1 MQNILEKLYEISFEK
16 LFPLQRKKQIYYSYT
31 IIVGAPKSGKSYLI
45 YDYLKQY
52 KNEQY
57 LYIDLD
63 DLRLDRD
70 TIFYNLDRFL
80 IQNRDIE
87 ILALDNCNN
96 FPEDFFKNIAHLKS
110 IVISSTSDISI
121 ENFRNITLI
130 PLDFEEYIL
139 FDNKHQNTTNS
150 FNSFLKFG
158 NLPEIVEFTETKQ
171 LQRNQEI
178 LKLITNN
185 SLEFEVLKLFLKSSG
200 ELKSVFQLFNT
211 FKKSHKI
218 SKDMFY
224 KLAYKFESN
233 HIIYLCQK
241 FEQPKAPKKLYCYN
255 HALIDAVNI
264 NKNFQNIF
272 SNMIFLELHKLYPNI
287 YYLDNIDFYIQ
298 TVNSIILSIPFFNN
312 LVSLSTKLLPIIGKY
327 NISNITIITISTTK
341 TIFIEEIEC
350 EVVPFYEWALGL

>member
-1 MQNILEKLYEISFEK
+1 MQNILEKLYEINFEK
-16 LFPLQRKKQIYYSYT
+16 IFPHQRKKQIYYSYT

-45 YDYLKQY
+45 YDYLKQF

-57 LYIDLD
+57 LYINLD

-80 IQNRDIE
+80 IQHKEIE

-96 FPEDFFKNIAHLKS
+96 LPKDFFKNIIHLKS
-110 IVISSTSDISI
+110 IIISSTINISI
-121 ENFRNITLI
+121 ESFRNITLTPI
-130 PLDFEEYIL
+130 DFEEYIL
-139 FDNKHQNTTNS
+139 FDTKHQNTINS

-158 NLPEIVEFTETKQ
+158 NFPEIVEFNETKQ

-185 SLEFEVLKLFLKSSG
+185 NLEFEILKLFIKSCA
-200 ELKSVFQLFNT
+200 EVKSVFQLFT
-211 FKKSHKI
+211 IFKKSHKI

-224 KLAYKFESN
+224 KLAYQFESN
-233 HIIYLCQK
+233 YIIYFCQK

-272 SNMIFLELHKLYPNI
+272 SNMIFLQLHKLYKDI

-298 TVNSIILSIPFFNN
+298 EDNSIILSIPFFNN
-312 LVSLSTKLLPIIGKY
+312 LVSLSTKLLPIIEQY
-327 NISNITIITISTTK
+327 NIINITIVTISTTE
-341 TIFIEEIEC
+341 TIFIENIEC
-350 EVVPFYEWALGL
+350 EIIPFYEWALGL